1 VIMPLSVRAIWAEP
15 TKQMDSLAQVVIP
28 SAGYTDGSKPRD
40 TVAAPPVKLEE
51 QSTTNL
57 DERMRRLE
65 ATVEKLARIVEASKA
80 KNSDLHIRDSSNL
93 SAQRGETDKPTGIP
107 SDPANSAANP
117 ADPNAENPSP
127 VPDVLL
133 QELNNPANGRWWN
146 QIIRDADTKLVLY
159 KTNYNRLVAAKR
171 QRETVKE
178 AYDAGTLSFDLLL
191 ESQRTK
197 VDADLAYVN
206 SIFDLA
212 PQSSDQK
219 QGHLTLEKV
228 RVYRE
233 ARDSALQIWKEVHA
247 KKIVGAKGGEADRD
261 AQAREQYFLYRTALQ
276 SAIADLTK

>member
-1 VIMPLSVRAIWAEP
+1 L
-15 TKQMDSLAQVVIP
+15 
-28 SAGYTDGSKPRD
+28 
-40 TVAAPPVKLEE
+40 PPAKLEE

-65 ATVEKLARIVEASKA
+65 ATVEKLARIVAASQA
-80 KNSDLHIRDSSNL
+80 TNSDLHFRDSSSL
-93 SAQRGETDKPTGIP
+93 SAQRGETDKSTGIS
-107 SDPANSAANP
+107 SDPANPTAKP
-117 ADPNAENPSP
+117 TDPNAENPSP
-127 VPDVLL
+127 VSDVLL
-133 QELNNPANGRWWN
+133 QELNNPANGRWWSE
-146 QIIRDADTKLVLY
+146 IIRDVDTKLVLY

-171 QRETVKE
+171 QCEAVKQ
-178 AYDAGTLSFDLLL
+178 AYDAGTVSFDHLL

-197 VDADLAYVN
+197 VDADLCNVN

-219 QGHLTLEKV
+219 QRHLTLEKV

-261 AQAREQYFLYRTALQ
+261 AQAREQYFLYRAALQ
-276 SAIADLTK
+276 SSVAELLKSD